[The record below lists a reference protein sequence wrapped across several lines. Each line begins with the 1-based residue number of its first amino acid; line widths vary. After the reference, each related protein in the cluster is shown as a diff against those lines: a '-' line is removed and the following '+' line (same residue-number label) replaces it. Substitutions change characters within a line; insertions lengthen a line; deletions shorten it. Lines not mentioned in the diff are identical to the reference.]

1 MTHKKATLHREL
13 TQRDLII
20 IGIGGAVGTG
30 VLFGTA
36 GMTAIAGPGVI
47 VAWLIGGL
55 MYLTVGLTYI
65 DLNRLYPEEGGP
77 SRYSLYTFG
86 PITNMINALCDIIW
100 YLFIPPI
107 EALGVVEGLNYFYP
121 HFVNSAGNPTL
132 LGAILGVFFML
143 LFFPF
148 NYFGVRGFAKSTNLL
163 GGIKLLIY
171 LVVALGFI
179 SFGHFSNFTSYGGF
193 APFGISSI
201 FLAIPLGMFAFGSL
215 RVIPDYAEEVKDI
228 KVISRA
234 ILWSLIGQTTL
245 YILYG
250 VALVA
255 ALDWKNVKVAG
266 SSTFHVGSLRSSLP
280 RIR

>member
-1 MTHKKATLHREL
+1 MTHSKVKLRREL
-13 TQRDLII
+13 GLLDLII

-36 GMTAIAGPGVI
+36 GMAALAGPGVI
-47 VAWLIGGL
+47 ISWLIGGL

-86 PITNMINALCDIIW
+86 PITNMINAFCDILW

-121 HFVNSAGNPTL
+121 HFVNSAGNPTM
-132 LGAILGVFFML
+132 LGAILGVIFML

-148 NYFGVRGFAKSTNLL
+148 NYFGVKAFSKSTNLF
-163 GGIKLLIY
+163 GGLKLILYLI
-171 LVVALGFI
+171 VALGFI
-179 SFGHFSNFTSYGGF
+179 SFGHFSNFSAHGGF
-193 APFGISSI
+193 APFGISGI

-215 RVIPDYAEEVKDI
+215 RVIPDYSEEVRDV
-228 KVISRA
+228 KVISKEH
-234 ILWSLIGQTTL
+234 LI
-245 YILYG
+245 
-250 VALVA
+250 
-255 ALDWKNVKVAG
+255 
-266 SSTFHVGSLRSSLP
+266 
-280 RIR
+280 